1 MNLDKIKIGKKLW
14 SKKKGSYGEVVR
26 VGKTGWITLRISGKI
41 ERVWHTDLKTR
52 KPKEIDFTLFEELA
66 IEDQRKVLKASSYC
80 DLPIH
85 DVMVELG
92 LSRK

>member
-1 MNLDKIKIGKKLW
+1 MNLDKIKTGKKLW
-14 SKKKGSYGEVVR
+14 SKKKHSYGEVVR

-52 KPKEIDFTLFEELA
+52 KPKEIDFTLFEELGV
-66 IEDQRKVLKASSYC
+66 EDQRKVLKASNYC

>member
-1 MNLDKIKIGKKLW
+1 MKLEQVKVGQKLW
-14 SKKKGSYGEVVR
+14 SNKKQSYGEVVR

-41 ERVWHTDLKTR
+41 ESAGHTDLQKQ
-52 KPKEIDFTLFEELA
+52 KPKEPDFTLFEELN
-66 IEDQRKVLKASSYC
+66 IEDQKKVLKASNYC

-92 LSRK
+92 LSKK